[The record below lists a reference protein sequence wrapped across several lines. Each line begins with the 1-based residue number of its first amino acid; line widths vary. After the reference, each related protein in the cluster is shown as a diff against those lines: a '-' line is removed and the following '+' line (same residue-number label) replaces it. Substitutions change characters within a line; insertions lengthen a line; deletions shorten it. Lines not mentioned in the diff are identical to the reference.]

1 MKTAKLVTRR
11 IRPLYR
17 HDCDECRF
25 LGRLDGKDL
34 YCCSRTGDFT
44 ARFGSGE
51 SQYGSLGTLTPGGSP
66 YSLARQLL
74 DRRLPPNE
82 YMTA

>member
-1 MKTAKLVTRR
+1 MKTAKLVARMV
-11 IRPLYR
+11 RPLYQ

-34 YCCSRTGDFT
+34 YCCSRTGEFT
-44 ARFGSGE
+44 ARHGNE
-51 SQYGSLGTLTPGGSP
+51 DHQYGSLGTLTPEGTQ

-74 DRRLPPNE
+74 DRRLPANA
-82 YMTA
+82 YITA